1 MCGVIRTILSSLKI
15 RQSKHYQNIEVL
27 KFKIET
33 ISIYDT
39 DRYQIFKNEY
49 LLKKNEFYLSQKDR
63 LLSNENG
70 TVTC

>member
-1 MCGVIRTILSSLKI
+1 MCGVIRTILQSLKI

-39 DRYQIFKNEY
+39 DRYQIFKNE
-49 LLKKNEFYLSQKDR
+49 KFVKEK
-63 LLSNENG
+63 
-70 TVTC
+70 